1 MQQLTEGRTAPGP
14 FTLTLD
20 PSTMEVEVVGRLE
33 ADPFDTLDGYSHT
46 ARTVR
51 ISKVTVRVSFK
62 AGREPYLRFIG
73 YGFQVRKDGS
83 LGRNVNGVT
92 IYPTE
97 VQRESALDLARR
109 LIQRDIGKAIGVEPT
124 EQ

>member
-1 MQQLTEGRTAPGP
+1 MQALREGRTAPGP

-20 PSTMEVEVVGRLE
+20 PSSMEVEVVGALE
-33 ADPFDTLDGYSHT
+33 ADPFDTIDGYGST

-51 ISKVTVRVSFK
+51 INKVSVRVSFK
-62 AGREPYLRFIG
+62 AGREPYLRFLG

-92 IYPTE
+92 IYPSD
-97 VQRESALDLARR
+97 VQRDSALDLARR
-109 LIQRDIGKAIGVEPT
+109 LIQRDIAKAVGA
-124 EQ
+124 EQE